1 MLIGGI
7 LFSAPVFICSFVKSF
22 ILFALLYSIIL
33 GFGFGFIYIL
43 PLKNAWLFYPNR
55 KGMISGLILSCYSIG
70 AIAWI
75 FISTAIANP
84 NNESPSLHIFVGEN
98 EEKLFEPY
106 STVAENVPFMLQVLS
121 YIFIAMALLSTLLIS
136 KKDEALMP
144 KK

>member
-1 MLIGGI
+1 MNQG
-7 LFSAPVFICSFVKSF
+7 V
-22 ILFALLYSIIL
+22 L
-33 GFGFGFIYIL
+33 GFWGFGVGLIYIL

-75 FISTAIANP
+75 FISTAIVNP

-121 YIFIAMALLSTLLIS
+121 YIYIVMTLLSTLLIS

-144 KK
+144 KKQK